1 MDLDNSGLSAREK
14 VRRVVVGL
22 AIEYEIYNR
31 RDNPELRC
39 LYSKPNIEEIRSL
52 HERLIASDNYRD
64 REVALWLGLVI
75 EQPLVRV
82 NVEDIAKEL
91 QEMEFI
97 LLNLMRKVDEAA
109 QTDLNNWMNYI
120 INAGHSLVNDFWM
133 DAKIDMNM
141 ALHSSRKESIERV
154 KSNLQFTYEVGLLQ
168 EETSR
173 LFKQLRDFPVVLD
186 LPEEHLDIALGIQSI
201 LLDLM
206 DRLYLERVG
215 GQNELLPYVVQRL
228 NTALRYVLQKDAKLE
243 HAEKEIRLALSYIE
257 EKIEEISDEEA
268 AVAEETQRRIKAL
281 STQSLF

>member
-1 MDLDNSGLSAREK
+1 VDLDNSGLSAREK